1 MLLHFIASRL
11 VLISLSFLL
20 ALATTRYAKTAARFL
35 KIRAQ
40 LKRTTHSWSHNL
52 FSLVRT
58 PLFKFRCAPSVL
70 HLSVFLP
77 DAIAALL
84 DGDGAHVSQFI
95 CKRCRVPGLF
105 LGLGFCSVQGRT
117 TNCLW
122 TLRRT
127 LQGRIAAEE
136 RHGSNVGMTEN
147 HHN

>member
-70 HLSVFLP
+70 HLLFFFRMLSLLFWVAMMRVFHNLFVNAVVSPVYFSAWDFVACKEEPPTVCGHCVGPCKDGLP
-77 DAIAALL
+77 RKSAMAA
-84 DGDGAHVSQFI
+84 
-95 CKRCRVPGLF
+95 
-105 LGLGFCSVQGRT
+105 
-117 TNCLW
+117 
-122 TLRRT
+122 
-127 LQGRIAAEE
+127 
-136 RHGSNVGMTEN
+136 M
-147 HHN
+147 

>member
-58 PLFKFRCAPSVL
+58 PLFKFRCGD
-70 HLSVFLP
+70 
-77 DAIAALL
+77 DAR
-84 DGDGAHVSQFI
+84 VSQFI